1 MIYFCD
7 LFGTAVFAFTGALAA
22 RRYQMDPFGVIV
34 LALVTAIGGG
44 TLRDAF
50 MGTTPVFWIHEPT
63 YIWVILITVIFSIFY
78 FKKLQGLPLSWLPS
92 CDAFGL
98 ALFTVIGTNKAL
110 ELGCAH
116 IVAIVMGVL
125 SGVGGGMIRDVL
137 CQCIPMVL
145 QKEIY
150 ALASM
155 LGAIVYCASYE
166 LTWPLWIKLLLAMN
180 CTFLLRIIALKKN
193 LSLPQFKH
201 SELSKL

>member
-78 FKKLQGLPLSWLPS
+78 FKKLQGLPLS
-92 CDAFGL
+92 
-98 ALFTVIGTNKAL
+98 
-110 ELGCAH
+110 
-116 IVAIVMGVL
+116 
-125 SGVGGGMIRDVL
+125 
-137 CQCIPMVL
+137 
-145 QKEIY
+145 
-150 ALASM
+150 
-155 LGAIVYCASYE
+155 
-166 LTWPLWIKLLLAMN
+166 
-180 CTFLLRIIALKKN
+180 
-193 LSLPQFKH
+193 
-201 SELSKL
+201 